1 MAPRTI
7 QRMVQRTVQRRDP
20 ERTRARILDAAKAE
34 FAERGL
40 GGARVDRIARLSGAN
55 KRMLY
60 HYFGSKQD
68 LFLAVLED
76 IYEEMRRDEA
86 ALHLEAVDPQT
97 AIHKLVDFYFAYYV
111 ERPYFIRLL
120 NSENLHKAEHVKR
133 SPKVRGAAGRPGEL
147 HAPVINLIADLL
159 RRGKAS
165 GVFRGDADPMQL
177 YISIAALGYFYF
189 SSIHTLSVA
198 YGKDLA
204 SKSQRLKRRRH
215 VAEVILGYLRP

>member
-1 MAPRTI
+1 MAERAI
-7 QRMVQRTVQRRDP
+7 QRRDP
-20 ERTRARILDAAKAE
+20 ERTRARILEAAKAE

-86 ALHLEAVDPQT
+86 ALHLEQLDPET
-97 AIHKLVDFYFAYYV
+97 AIRRLIEFYFAFYV

-120 NSENLHKAEHVKR
+120 NSENLHKAQHVKR
-133 SPKVRGAAGRPGEL
+133 SPKVRGVAGRPGEL
-147 HAPVINLIADLL
+147 HAPVINLIGDLL
-159 RRGKAS
+159 CRGQAS
-165 GVFRGDADPMQL
+165 GVFRGNVDPMQL

-204 SKSQRLKRRRH
+204 SKSQRMKRRRH
-215 VAEVILGYLRP
+215 AADVILGYLRPPAS